1 MCLQGKGWI
10 RCAIA
15 SMCLCTTCAVTR
27 EYMWMQLTDSEI
39 DRNHCRLL
47 FVISHKLFSMAFSVR
62 WKKIFLFIFF
72 FAFKYSCFCYLSF
85 WINRGKFVCNN
96 FCVYLNWKNNGTR
109 LRLRIVRSLP
119 AFPDLRRQYTR
130 PLNWLIVHQ
139 QTGFRNKYGIIPLFW

>member
-1 MCLQGKGWI
+1 MQLH
-10 RCAIA
+10 RCV
-15 SMCLCTTCAVTR
+15 CVCTTCAVTR

-72 FAFKYSCFCYLSF
+72 FAFKYSWFCYLSF

-109 LRLRIVRSLP
+109 LRLRSTKPSSVSGSSSSIHPSFKLVNRAPTNRLS
-119 AFPDLRRQYTR
+119 
-130 PLNWLIVHQ
+130 
-139 QTGFRNKYGIIPLFW
+139 K